1 MPGHLDVI
9 EIPSADPITVALGGN
24 NDIVIAQL
32 HARWTRGERLFRRP
46 ACKRHRRGDP
56 HTGEGLQWKVMRT
69 SRWRHFALSRVTQF
83 VAEEPRGREPK
94 ARIATPPTR

>member
-32 HARWTRGERLFRRP
+32 HDDGRR
-46 ACKRHRRGDP
+46 ASVYFDVQHAKRNRRGDP
-56 HTGEGLQWKVMRT
+56 HTGEALQWKMRLDVEVET
-69 SRWRHFALSRVTQF
+69 LRYYLGAAVDNHPPRPTHQALESGKSLR
-83 VAEEPRGREPK
+83 
-94 ARIATPPTR
+94 